1 MPQAAGY
8 RRFLVD
14 LIFHAHHVTLAR
26 FESNCVH
33 VTCEIDIDAFTF
45 DIHIEPFRFQF
56 LIIIK
61 IIITIG
67 IGTLTYIQILI
78 LQIKIFMRIG
88 SYYYT
93 EVCTIPAP
101 RFVLVCRPSSLVG
114 LLPPFILFTYNVVS
128 VCCNT

>member
-45 DIHIEPFRFQF
+45 DIHIEPFQF
-56 LIIIK
+56 LFLIL

-67 IGTLTYIQILI
+67 TYIQILI

>member
-45 DIHIEPFRFQF
+45 DIHIEPFQLF
-56 LIIIK
+56 L

-67 IGTLTYIQILI
+67 TYIQILI